1 MTVFSY
7 PWEAEM
13 KRLIIQG
20 IAPVEE
26 LRLRGT
32 HGELLGRIR
41 FRWWRKWSKW
51 VDEASNTIRFPVV
64 ENGMPLQVELY
75 RHGDISFM
83 FEAKEIGLTVAVKAY
98 DTVEL
103 KLWIENRRLVDLLAL
118 RR

>member
-7 PWEAEM
+7 PWEDEE

-64 ENGMPLQVELY
+64 KDGMPLQVELY
-75 RHGDISFM
+75 KHRKVSFM
-83 FEAKEIGLTVAVKAY
+83 FKAREIGLTVVVKAY
-98 DTVEL
+98 DTVQL
-103 KLWIENRRLVDLLAL
+103 NLWIEGRRLVDMLAL

>member
-7 PWEAEM
+7 PWEEEM
-13 KRLIIQG
+13 KRLVIQG

-26 LRLRGT
+26 IRLRGT

-41 FRWWRKWSKW
+41 FRWWSRWRKR

-64 ENGMPLQVELY
+64 KDGMPLQVELY
-75 RHGDISFM
+75 KHRKISFM
-83 FEAKEIGLTVAVKAY
+83 FDAKEIGLIHSVKAY

-103 KLWIENRRLVDLLAL
+103 RLWIENRRLVDILAL